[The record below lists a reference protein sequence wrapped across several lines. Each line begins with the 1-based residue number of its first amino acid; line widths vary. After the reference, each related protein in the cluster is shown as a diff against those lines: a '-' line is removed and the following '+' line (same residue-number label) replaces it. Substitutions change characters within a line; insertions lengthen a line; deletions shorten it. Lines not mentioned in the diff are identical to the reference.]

1 MISRNT
7 TRKHGLTLAEL
18 LVASAVMSIL
28 CVGFGTLAVSVQ
40 MANAYAQEK
49 NKIGQHARVI
59 LLRVEQA
66 IQQAHA
72 TESFPG
78 FLPIRYFDS
87 NFDFPQAI
95 AIWTPTGEPNG
106 DYPLV
111 SELTIFAC
119 DPFSPNRL
127 LEIRNPNDTS
137 AAPTS
142 NITSLWRGLVTQLM
156 NDPNSEV
163 VEITDLMRVG
173 QMGSNYYGTLRFY
186 SRITPTDTELAD
198 ARNGNV
204 EWESL
209 NWATSIYSSQSGL
222 RQAWCHF
229 EFQLVPSSDLTTHA
243 NLQDKASPFF
253 GSSALYY
260 QVTK

>member
-1 MISRNT
+1 MTNRRTS
-7 TRKHGLTLAEL
+7 RKHGLTLAEL
-18 LVASAVMSIL
+18 LVASAVMGIL

-78 FLPIRYFDS
+78 FVTICYF
-87 NFDFPQAI
+87 NGNYDFPQGI
-95 AIWTPTGEPNG
+95 AIWTPSSEPTN

-111 SELTIFAC
+111 NQLTIFAC
-119 DPFSPNRL
+119 DPRAPNRL
-127 LEIRNPNDTS
+127 LEIRNTS
-137 AAPTS
+137 NASVAPVL
-142 NITSLWRGLVTQLM
+142 NITSTWRILVQTLID
-156 NDPNSEV
+156 DPNSEV
-163 VEITDLMRVG
+163 TEITDLVRAG
-173 QMGSNYYGTLRFY
+173 KIGPDYYGTLRFRT
-186 SRITPTDTELAD
+186 RITPTDTELAD
-198 ARNGNV
+198 ARSGSV

-222 RQAWCHF
+222 RQAWCSF
-229 EFQLVPSSDLTTHA
+229 EFQLVPSSDITTHA
-243 NLQDKASPFF
+243 NLQDEASPFF